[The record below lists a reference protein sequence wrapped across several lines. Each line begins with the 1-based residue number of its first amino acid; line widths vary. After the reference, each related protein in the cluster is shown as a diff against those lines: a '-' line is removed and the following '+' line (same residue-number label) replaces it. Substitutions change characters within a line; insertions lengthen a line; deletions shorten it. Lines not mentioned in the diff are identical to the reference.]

1 MALPKIKPYNY
12 VPIYKAL
19 NDVKDCNADEAT
31 MLTQLH
37 DVILEYSQ
45 ELSSYLG
52 ALEYYCIMLSTA
64 KGRLESGFTDEEA
77 IMAFSERKVASTTCD
92 LVDKTYFLITQKA
105 KLLLKKT

>member
-1 MALPKIKPYNY
+1 MALPKITPYNY
-12 VPIYKAL
+12 VPIKEAL
-19 NDVKDCNADEAT
+19 EKINSNTDEIT
-31 MLTQLH
+31 MLTQLLELL
-37 DVILEYSQ
+37 LEYSQ
-45 ELSSYLG
+45 GLSSYLG
-52 ALEYYCIMLSTA
+52 TLEYYCIMLSTA